1 MALRIFT
8 NLSSLNSQRAMQINN
23 ARLGSSLERIASG
36 IRLQR
41 SSDDIAAMSV
51 SDALH
56 GDAVALRQGAKNLAD
71 GFSLINT
78 ADGAVSEQMSILIR
92 LREITSQAATGTI
105 GDTERATVNM
115 EFTALRREFDR
126 IAATAEFNSRKLLD
140 GSLSSGSS
148 DTTVI
153 QLGLDSSD
161 NNRFNLNTEI
171 NLSATTS
178 SNLGF
183 STDSISTDTAAL
195 TAMSRL
201 TSAIEELSGIR
212 GRIGAVQERLQYA
225 RDHVNA
231 TVENLNGAIS
241 TMRDADFAEE
251 FAGLTRNQILVQG
264 AAAMIGQANL
274 IPQSVLTLL
283 QEQ

>member
-8 NLSSLNSQRAMQINN
+8 NISSLNSQRAMQINN
-23 ARLGSSLERIASG
+23 ARLSSSLERIASG

-51 SDALH
+51 SESLRGDVTALK
-56 GDAVALRQGAKNLAD
+56 QGAKNLND
-71 GFSLINT
+71 GIAMINT
-78 ADGAVSEQMSILIR
+78 ADGAVSEQASILIR

-115 EFTALRREFDR
+115 EFTALRSEFDR
-126 IAATAEFNSRKLLD
+126 IAATSEFNGRKLLD

-183 STDSISTDTAAL
+183 GTDSISTETAAL
-195 TAMSRL
+195 TAMSNL
-201 TSAIEELSGIR
+201 TEAIEKLSAIR

-225 RDHVNA
+225 KDHLNSS
-231 TVENLNGAIS
+231 VENLNGAIS

-274 IPQSVLTLL
+274 IPQAVLTLL

>member
-1 MALRIFT
+1 MSLKIFT
-8 NLSSLNSQRAMQINN
+8 NLPSQNSQRAMSINS
-23 ARLGSSLERIASG
+23 ARLGSALERIATG

-41 SSDDIAAMSV
+41 SGDDIGAMAV
-51 SDALH
+51 SESLRGDVKALK
-56 GDAVALRQGAKNLAD
+56 QGAKNLND
-71 GFSLINT
+71 GISMVQM
-78 ADGAVSEQMSILIR
+78 ADGALNEQSSILIR
-92 LREITSQAATGTI
+92 LREITTQSATGTI
-105 GDTERATVNM
+105 GNVERTSLQL
-115 EFTALRREFDR
+115 EFSALRSEFDR
-126 IAATAEFNSRKLLD
+126 IANTTEFNSRKLLD
-140 GSLSSGSS
+140 GSLAASSS
-148 DTTVI
+148 DTTVL

-183 STDSISTDTAAL
+183 STDSISTEPAAL
-195 TAMSRL
+195 KAMSNL
-201 TSAIEELSGIR
+201 IEAMEKLSAIR

-225 RDHVNA
+225 KDHLNS

>member
-51 SDALH
+51 SNALH

-78 ADGAVSEQMSILIR
+78 ADGAISEQASILIR

-105 GDTERATVNM
+105 GDTERAAVNM
-115 EFTALRREFDR
+115 EFTALRAEFDR
-126 IAATAEFNSRKLLD
+126 IAATSEFNGRKLLD

-148 DTTVI
+148 DATVI

-183 STDSISTDTAAL
+183 GTDSIITETAAL
-195 TAMSRL
+195 TAMSNL
-201 TSAIEELSGIR
+201 IEAIEKLSAIR

-225 RDHVNA
+225 KDHLNS
-231 TVENLNGAIS
+231 TVENLTGAIS

>member
-51 SDALH
+51 SDALN

-115 EFTALRREFDR
+115 EFTALRTEFDR

-140 GSLSSGSS
+140 GSLSSSSS

-183 STDSISTDTAAL
+183 STDSISTETAAL
-195 TAMSRL
+195 SAMSSL
-201 TSAIEELSGIR
+201 TTAIEKLSAIR

-225 RDHVNA
+225 KDHLNA
-231 TVENLNGAIS
+231 SVENLNGAIS

>member
-8 NLSSLNSQRAMQINN
+8 NLSSLNSQRAMSINN
-23 ARLGSSLERIASG
+23 ARLGSALERIATG

-41 SSDDIAAMSV
+41 SGDDIAAMSV
-51 SDALH
+51 SESLRGDVTALK
-56 GDAVALRQGAKNLAD
+56 QGAKNLND
-71 GFSLINT
+71 GISLIRT
-78 ADGAVSEQMSILIR
+78 ADGSLSEQSSILIR
-92 LREITSQAATGTI
+92 LREITAQSATGTI
-105 GDTERATVNM
+105 GDTERATLQL
-115 EFTALRREFDR
+115 EFSALRSEFDR
-126 IAATAEFNSRKLLD
+126 IANTTEFSGQKLLD
-140 GSLSSGSS
+140 GSLAASSSK
-148 DTTVI
+148 TTVL

-195 TAMSRL
+195 TAMSSL
-201 TSAIEELSGIR
+201 TKAIEELSGIR

-225 RDHVNA
+225 KDHLNA
-231 TVENLNGAIS
+231 SVENLNGAIS

-274 IPQSVLTLL
+274 IPQAVLTLL

>member
-1 MALRIFT
+1 
-8 NLSSLNSQRAMQINN
+8 
-23 ARLGSSLERIASG
+23 
-36 IRLQR
+36 
-41 SSDDIAAMSV
+41 MSV
-51 SDALH
+51 SNALH

-78 ADGAVSEQMSILIR
+78 ADGAISEQASILIR

-105 GDTERATVNM
+105 GDTERAAVNM
-115 EFTALRREFDR
+115 EFTALRAEFDR
-126 IAATAEFNSRKLLD
+126 IAATSEFNGRKLLD

-183 STDSISTDTAAL
+183 GTNSIITETAAL
-195 TAMSRL
+195 TAMSSL
-201 TSAIEELSGIR
+201 TTAIEKLSAIR

-225 RDHVNA
+225 KDHLNS
-231 TVENLNGAIS
+231 TVENLTGAIS

>member
-51 SDALH
+51 SNALH

-78 ADGAVSEQMSILIR
+78 ADGAISEQASILIR

-105 GDTERATVNM
+105 GDTERAAVNM

-126 IAATAEFNSRKLLD
+126 IAATSEFNGRKLLD

-148 DTTVI
+148 DTMVI

-183 STDSISTDTAAL
+183 GTNSIITETAAL
-195 TAMSRL
+195 TAMSNL
-201 TSAIEELSGIR
+201 TEAIEKLSAIR

-225 RDHVNA
+225 KDHLNS
-231 TVENLNGAIS
+231 TVENLTGAIS